1 MACNCEG
8 NTYHIGMGCC
18 TPVVANANDY
28 YTKSQVDEKINDIA
42 ISGGVTADEVQT
54 MIDDNLDDYYTKDE
68 VDAGF
73 ATVNDELDTKLDA
86 SAYTPTDLSNYY
98 TKQQT
103 NGLLDNKLDASA
115 YTPTDLSN
123 YYTKS
128 EIENKHY
135 LTEHQHL
142 KTINNISLVGDGNIE
157 IGTGG
162 TIDLSDYYTKS
173 ETNSML
179 SNKLDASAYT
189 PTDLSN
195 YFTKSE
201 VNARLDLKANASDLS
216 ALSTTVGQLST
227 SLENK
232 ADKSE
237 IPSLNGYA
245 TQQWVQSQNY
255 LTEHQ
260 QLKTINN
267 ESLIG
272 TGNIT
277 ISGGSA
283 DLSNY
288 YTKTEVDNT
297 FATQVLL
304 DNVSNRVN
312 THTGNTTIHVTAN
325 DKTNWNNKVDSSTLN
340 NYMLKSQIW
349 CGTQSEYDSITTKD
363 NDTIYLIHA

>member
-42 ISGGVTADEVQT
+42 ISGCVTADEVQT

-73 ATVNDELDTKLDA
+73 ATVNDELDT
-86 SAYTPTDLSNYY
+86 
-98 TKQQT
+98 
-103 NGLLDNKLDASA
+103 KLDASA

-216 ALSTTVGQLST
+216 ALTTTVGQLST